1 MGGKLLNLVKT
12 VMRRHNI
19 LWSGRKEPPMHY
31 GRRSDLA
38 LEAKE
43 LFESSAGK
51 TTQLSGVRA
60 REETLFGYPLT
71 RVDILDETGAEALGK
86 PVGTYLTLE
95 FPALPQGRE
104 ELLRAARAVAALLG
118 QLPGLPDT
126 GPVFVAGLGNRQM
139 TPDAIGPKTT
149 DLLLITRHLVENLPE
164 EFSGFRP
171 VAALAPGVTG
181 TTGVETGE
189 LLAGVLQTIRPACL
203 IAVDALAARRQ
214 ERVCRTIQVSNTG
227 IVPGSGVGNAR
238 MALDEEH
245 LGLPV
250 LAVGVPTVVGRG
262 PCVWICWK
270 RPDRIERDQNPRD
283 SLGRVLPG
291 SSHRGTSTAKW
302 RSYPR
307 YWGWGSA
314 QPCMWTFPWKMW
326 KTWWDNAPKQATR
339 EQKARKQSTNQLFC
353 VDTGHLNFRLSPTA
367 SSSQRLL
374 YTFSACPFTQW
385 YVS

>member
-1 MGGKLLNLVKT
+1 
-12 VMRRHNI
+12 
-19 LWSGRKEPPMHY
+19 MHY

-139 TPDAIGPKTT
+139 TPDAIGPRTT

-227 IVPGSGVGNAR
+227 IVPGSGVGNHR
-238 MALDEEH
+238 SALDQNS
-245 LGLPV
+245 LGVPV
-250 LAVGVPTVVGRG
+250 LALGVPTVVDAETLAAEQGAEPPEDIRG
-262 PCVWICWK
+262 LFVT
-270 RPDRIERDQNPRD
+270 PRD
-283 SLGRVLPG
+283 IDRRV
-291 SSHRGTSTAKW
+291 RDTAKLIG
-302 RSYPR
+302 Y
-307 YWGWGSA
+307 GINLALHEGLTLA
-314 QPCMWTFPWKMW
+314 
-326 KTWWDNAPKQATR
+326 D
-339 EQKARKQSTNQLFC
+339 
-353 VDTGHLNFRLSPTA
+353 VDMFLS
-367 SSSQRLL
+367 
-374 YTFSACPFTQW
+374 
-385 YVS
+385 

>member
-1 MGGKLLNLVKT
+1 M
-12 VMRRHNI
+12 
-19 LWSGRKEPPMHY
+19 
-31 GRRSDLA
+31 
-38 LEAKE
+38 
-43 LFESSAGK
+43 
-51 TTQLSGVRA
+51 
-60 REETLFGYPLT
+60 
-71 RVDILDETGAEALGK
+71 DILDETGAEALGK

-250 LAVGVPTVVGRG
+250 LSVGVPTVVEAGTLCLDLLEEAG
-262 PCVWICWK
+262 L
-270 RPDRIERDQNPRD
+270 DRE
-283 SLGRVLPG
+283 G
-291 SSHRGTSTAKW
+291 SEPSRQFGQ
-302 RSYPR
+302 
-307 YWGWGSA
+307 GSA
-314 QPCMWTFPWKMW
+314 WFVTPRNIDSEVEVLSKILGLGIS
-326 KTWWDNAPKQATR
+326 AA
-339 EQKARKQSTNQLFC
+339 LH
-353 VDTGHLNFRLSPTA
+353 VDISVEDVENLVG
-367 SSSQRLL
+367 
-374 YTFSACPFTQW
+374 
-385 YVS
+385 

>member
-1 MGGKLLNLVKT
+1 MYSNRT
-12 VMRRHNI
+12 
-19 LWSGRKEPPMHY
+19 
-31 GRRSDLA
+31 SDLA

-51 TTQLSGVRA
+51 TTRLAGVKA
-60 REETLFGYPLT
+60 REDSIFGYPLT

-95 FPALPQGRE
+95 LPDLPQGRDE
-104 ELLRAARAVAALLG
+104 IHQAARAVAALLG
-118 QLPGLPDT
+118 QLPGLPKT

-139 TPDAIGPKTT
+139 TPDALGPKTT
-149 DLLLITRHLVENLPE
+149 EFLLITRHLLENLPE

-181 TTGVETGE
+181 ATGVETGE
-189 LLAGVLQTIRPACL
+189 LLTGVLQTIHPACL

-250 LAVGVPTVVGRG
+250 LAVGVPTVVEAGTLCLDLLEEAG
-262 PCVWICWK
+262 ICK
-270 RPDRIERDQNPRD
+270 EGLEPSRLTGQ
-283 SLGRVLPG
+283 G
-291 SSHRGTSTAKW
+291 SSWFVT
-302 RSYPR
+302 PR
-307 YWGWGSA
+307 NIDQEVEILSKILGFGISA
-314 QPCMWTFPWKMW
+314 
-326 KTWWDNAPKQATR
+326 A
-339 EQKARKQSTNQLFC
+339 LH
-353 VDTGHLNFRLSPTA
+353 VDISVEDVENLVG
-367 SSSQRLL
+367 
-374 YTFSACPFTQW
+374 
-385 YVS
+385 

>member
-1 MGGKLLNLVKT
+1 
-12 VMRRHNI
+12 
-19 LWSGRKEPPMHY
+19 MHY

-71 RVDILDETGAEALGK
+71 RVDIRDETGAEALGK

-139 TPDAIGPKTT
+139 TPDAIGPRTT

-189 LLAGVLQTIRPACL
+189 LLAGVITPQSKRCGNKKRENYAQTSCFVWIPVTETFGSPPPPAHRSGCYTRSPR
-203 IAVDALAARRQ
+203 APSPSGTSADARRP
-214 ERVCRTIQVSNTG
+214 RPTAAPKD
-227 IVPGSGVGNAR
+227 PGSAR
-238 MALDEEH
+238 AF
-245 LGLPV
+245 
-250 LAVGVPTVVGRG
+250 
-262 PCVWICWK
+262 C
-270 RPDRIERDQNPRD
+270 
-283 SLGRVLPG
+283 
-291 SSHRGTSTAKW
+291 
-302 RSYPR
+302 RS
-307 YWGWGSA
+307 
-314 QPCMWTFPWKMW
+314 
-326 KTWWDNAPKQATR
+326 
-339 EQKARKQSTNQLFC
+339 
-353 VDTGHLNFRLSPTA
+353 
-367 SSSQRLL
+367 
-374 YTFSACPFTQW
+374 
-385 YVS
+385 

>member
-189 LLAGVLQTIRPACL
+189 LLAGGSKPSAPPASSPWMPWPPGGRSGC
-203 IAVDALAARRQ
+203 AGRSKSPTPASSPAPGWATPAWPWTRNTSAYPCWPSGCRRWW
-214 ERVCRTIQVSNTG
+214 R
-227 IVPGSGVGNAR
+227 
-238 MALDEEH
+238 
-245 LGLPV
+245 
-250 LAVGVPTVVGRG
+250 RG

-270 RPDRIERDQNPRD
+270 RPDRIARDWNPRD

-291 SSHRGTSTAKW
+291 SSHRGTST
-302 RSYPR
+302 
-307 YWGWGSA
+307 
-314 QPCMWTFPWKMW
+314 
-326 KTWWDNAPKQATR
+326 TR
-339 EQKARKQSTNQLFC
+339 
-353 VDTGHLNFRLSPTA
+353 
-367 SSSQRLL
+367 
-374 YTFSACPFTQW
+374 
-385 YVS
+385 